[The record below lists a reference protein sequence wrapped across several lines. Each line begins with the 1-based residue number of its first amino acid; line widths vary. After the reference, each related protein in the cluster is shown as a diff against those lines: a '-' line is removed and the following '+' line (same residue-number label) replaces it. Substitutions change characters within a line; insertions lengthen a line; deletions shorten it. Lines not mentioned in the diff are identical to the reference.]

1 MAFCEPLKQTSTRSR
16 STSSGT
22 AASDATVSATS
33 SAPNSSATFRNPSIF
48 VSTPVEV
55 SPCASPTIL
64 IFLPLPARR
73 TSSGSTGLPYGA
85 STFVTFDE
93 ARVAI
98 SYMRSENT
106 PFTATIASSP
116 SSSTLTTD
124 ASIPPEPEADR
135 GSVMRFSVWKICRSR
150 TCVSSMQPRNHGSM
164 WPTSGV
170 ANARYTRGST
180 EDGPGVN
187 ISRTGGLSSPIG
199 SVIVFVLLGD
209 CCLFPLIRSE
219 PPTGFA
225 SGDLLTTAEMQFSRN
240 PPNPRNGQFGRNGLR
255 GRSDQTSPPQIKKAA
270 GNSRGSSPSEY
281 CLLLTPTRSAR
292 TCPKE

>member
-1 MAFCEPLKQTSTRSR
+1 
-16 STSSGT
+16 GT

-98 SYMRSENT
+98 S
-106 PFTATIASSP
+106 
-116 SSSTLTTD
+116 
-124 ASIPPEPEADR
+124 
-135 GSVMRFSVWKICRSR
+135 
-150 TCVSSMQPRNHGSM
+150 SMQPRNHGSM

-170 ANARYTRGST
+170 ADARYTRGST